1 MASLGIVFVGTNLEL
16 RIISLIVRAREVAD
30 AVKLID
36 LGSTDDT
43 IELAAESDC
52 EVIEYA
58 GDVHAIVI
66 AKLLKDMAPYVEAW
80 RRMSG
85 LETFNQECMMVAK
98 LN

>member
-52 EVIEYA
+52 EVIEYT
-58 GDVHAIVI
+58 GDIHAIVI
-66 AKLLKDMAPYVEAW
+66 AKLLKEREIQDQTLVIRVNSEFRLRDLM
-80 RRMSG
+80 
-85 LETFNQECMMVAK
+85 
-98 LN
+98 